1 MRLILTRKTMIFI
14 FEGWPRSAPQQ
25 ETFRGYQANAEFIR
39 QEEMSCIRQFVRLE
53 SDLRYGVDFDLCRLE
68 FIPTRCLFV
77 KEK

>member
-39 QEEMSCIRQFVRLE
+39 QEEMSCSRQSVRLIP
-53 SDLRYGVDFDLCRLE
+53 SNFYIYRGALRV
-68 FIPTRCLFV
+68 
-77 KEK
+77 